1 MMNYKD
7 GEIEKRDIIESIKNE
22 EGCEV
27 VGFI

>member
-1 MMNYKD
+1 MLNYRN
-7 GEIEKRDIIESIKNE
+7 GEIEKADILQSINNE